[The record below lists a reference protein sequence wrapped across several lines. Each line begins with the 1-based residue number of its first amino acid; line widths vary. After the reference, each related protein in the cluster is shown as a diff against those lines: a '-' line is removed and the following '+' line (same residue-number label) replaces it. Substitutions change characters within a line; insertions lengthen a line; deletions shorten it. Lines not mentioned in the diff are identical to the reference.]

1 MTKEKS
7 KIDRLIEGEAQVVLR
22 APCKVTV
29 QGHSYK
35 VRQVSN
41 KVRRKI
47 SLLEKESY
55 VLEQEGKQGVSLK
68 RAKKIEG
75 KIRTLHSKTAAYYL
89 LGNWALFV
97 PFLWR
102 IKWHLID
109 LKDNE
114 VSYAINSA
122 GAVSKDMD
130 FFIANWQLTRQALA
144 LSMKL
149 VGDGIKQY
157 AERMESAANMLEKD
171 ASGIKEDDK

>member
-1 MTKEKS
+1 MSEKS
-7 KIDRLIEGEAQVVLR
+7 KVDRLVEGEEQVLMR
-22 APCKVTV
+22 APCRVTV
-29 QGHSYK
+29 QGRTYK

-41 KVRRKI
+41 MVRRKI
-47 SLLEKESY
+47 SLLEKEAY
-55 VLEQEGKQGVSLK
+55 VLEEEGKRGVPLK
-68 RAKKIEG
+68 RGKKIDS
-75 KIRTLHSKTAAYYL
+75 KIRSLHSKTAAYYL

-102 IKWHLID
+102 IKWRLMD

-114 VSYAINSA
+114 VTYAINSA

-130 FFIANWQLTRQALA
+130 FFLANWQLTRQALA

-157 AERMESAANMLEKD
+157 AEKMESVANMLEKD
-171 ASGIKEDDK
+171 ASGTKEDGK